1 MKVQRRT
8 STHLLTEGLLLNH
21 LRSQETLGSKR
32 WSHRGPTN
40 TRGHL
45 LTYCL
50 RTAASREEPPGGL
63 LGHLEALNRVRFS
76 GNYLKRT
83 YLQTNLNWFHQ
94 ANSGRWTHVLG
105 VSLVDGGQRGPGGH
119 GARVSVRDAG
129 SSSRPSAPEHLPQL
143 SGDRPRT
150 ATSSG
155 PGCFFYLVQQKG
167 GITGSGSK

>member
-21 LRSQETLGSKR
+21 LGSQETLGSKR

-63 LGHLEALNRVRFS
+63 LGHLEVLNRVRFS

-94 ANSGRWTHVLG
+94 PTPDGGLTFSASRSLTVGSGV
-105 VSLVDGGQRGPGGH
+105 LVDMVPG
-119 GARVSVRDAG
+119 SV
-129 SSSRPSAPEHLPQL
+129 
-143 SGDRPRT
+143 
-150 ATSSG
+150 
-155 PGCFFYLVQQKG
+155 
-167 GITGSGSK
+167 